1 MLLWQKVRSFIMK
14 YFVLQDSPEL
24 KNAPQI
30 TRWYEQ
36 IDVRDIRA
44 DTCYKQP
51 EKQVFRI
58 ISSER
63 LVFTDIILFPF
74 FLVSPMVYEVILMYR
89 EACLFRKVFLAEAE
103 TGKAQMYYLP
113 VMEESSDI
121 ALKKISYKNGCRI
134 SESIKNPKLKVF
146 DLKKNLFWIRES
158 QKRHIILSMDMAESL
173 IRRGVS
179 GLGLSEVELEW
190 KKDEKTAKFLS
201 YE

>member
-1 MLLWQKVRSFIMK
+1 MK

-121 ALKKISYKNGCRI
+121 ALKKISYKNG
-134 SESIKNPKLKVF
+134 
-146 DLKKNLFWIRES
+146 
-158 QKRHIILSMDMAESL
+158 
-173 IRRGVS
+173 
-179 GLGLSEVELEW
+179 
-190 KKDEKTAKFLS
+190 
-201 YE
+201 